1 MFKSGLG
8 IRLSYILELYI
19 DGEYIKWDCWI
30 GEVIL
35 DFVSSSEYI
44 EPLLDWI
51 QENGRYFP
59 NEFVERLYY

>member
-1 MFKSGLG
+1 MFKSGVG

-19 DGEYIKWDCWI
+19 DGGFIRWDWNL

-35 DFVSSSEYI
+35 GFLRSSEYI

-51 QENGRYFP
+51 QENSDYFP
-59 NEFVERLYY
+59 DDFIEKLFY